1 MSLFRRWASLLGC
14 CLVVALLGAEPS
26 AVRSQEGGA
35 PDRRPAPGVAGVVV
49 TGAALSVDVQEEDFS
64 LIFRSVA
71 SQLQFDVG
79 NLDGLPQRRITT
91 QFADLPV
98 MAGIKRLLR
107 VAGVAGYMIVTAHSE
122 DGVRIERVLF
132 LDANVNASAGT
143 EPRAASVQR
152 MASRRARRMSVR
164 SERARARRVA
174 GRQQEEDRAPAGGLD
189 DLRDN
194 PETEQL
200 LNQAVDADEQV
211 RERAIEGLMR
221 LAGGAAGRREL
232 IEALGPHLDALRHG
246 DEEAREEAREDI
258 LSMIRR

>member
-1 MSLFRRWASLLGC
+1 MSLFRLWASLLGC
-14 CLVVALLGAEPS
+14 CLVLALLGAKPS
-26 AVRSQEGGA
+26 AVRSQEAGT
-35 PDRRPAPGVAGVVV
+35 PDRRPTRGVAGVVV
-49 TGAALSVDVQEEDFS
+49 KGGALSVDVREEDFS

-122 DGVRIERVLF
+122 DGVKIERVLF
-132 LDANVNASAGT
+132 LDANVNANAGA

-152 MASRRARRMSVR
+152 MASRRARRLSVR
-164 SERARARRVA
+164 SERARRVA
-174 GRQQEEDRAPAGGLD
+174 SRQQEDDKAPAGSLD
-189 DLRDN
+189 DLREN

-200 LNQAVDADEQV
+200 LNQATDADEQV

-246 DEEAREEAREDI
+246 DEEAREEARDDI

>member
-1 MSLFRRWASLLGC
+1 MSLLRRRAGLLGC
-14 CLVVALLGAEPS
+14 CLVLALLGAKPA
-26 AVRSQEGGA
+26 AVRSQEAGV
-35 PDRRPAPGVAGVVV
+35 PDRRPAPGVTGVVV
-49 TGAALSVDVQEEDFS
+49 TGDALSVDVREEDFS
-64 LIFRSVA
+64 LVFRSVA

-79 NLDGLPQRRITT
+79 NLDGLPRRRITT

-98 MAGIKRLLR
+98 MAGVKRLLR

-132 LDANVNASAGT
+132 LDASVNAATEPRNASA
-143 EPRAASVQR
+143 QR
-152 MASRRARRMSVR
+152 MASRRDRRMSVR
-164 SERARARRVA
+164 SARARARRA
-174 GRQQEEDRAPAGGLD
+174 ASRQQEDDRASAGGLE

-200 LNQAVDADEQV
+200 LRQAVDADEQV

-221 LAGGAAGRREL
+221 LAGSAGGNREL
-232 IEALGPHLDALRHG
+232 MEALGPHLDALRHG

>member
-1 MSLFRRWASLLGC
+1 MSLFRRRTGLLGC
-14 CLVVALLGAEPS
+14 CLVLALLSGYAS
-26 AVRSQEGGA
+26 AVRSQEAARRTGDRPGGYG
-35 PDRRPAPGVAGVVV
+35 RRGHGGCAVG
-49 TGAALSVDVQEEDFS
+49 DVREEDFS

-71 SQLQFDVG
+71 SQVPFDVG

-98 MAGIKRLLR
+98 MAGVKRLLR

-122 DGVRIERVLF
+122 DGVKIERVLF
-132 LDANVNASAGT
+132 LDASVNAATEPRNASA
-143 EPRAASVQR
+143 QR
-152 MASRRARRMSVR
+152 MASPGDRRMSVR
-164 SERARARRVA
+164 SARARARRA
-174 GRQQEEDRAPAGGLD
+174 ASRQQEDDRASAGGLE

-200 LNQAVDADEQV
+200 LRQAVDADEQV

-221 LAGGAAGRREL
+221 LAGGAGGNREL